1 MHIVS
6 LLMRVAGYELRVTGC
21 ELRVTG
27 CELRVTSCGLRV
39 ASCELRVTS
48 YGLRGDNQTNPQSQ
62 IEGFCPLSSVL
73 SHLTSVTGYELL
85 VADTNYRP
93 R

>member
-1 MHIVS
+1 VS
-6 LLMRVAGYELRVTGC
+6 G
-21 ELRVTG
+21 
-27 CELRVTSCGLRV
+27 
-39 ASCELRVTS
+39 

-85 VADTNYRP
+85 VADTNYFNNIGVLVDNCKQ
-93 R
+93 